1 MVTFNKGLVK
11 KTDNQEKWLF
21 KQLSKKQRMH
31 VLKLAKTLNVTTT
44 FSKHVIDKINNDNV
58 TISKQLLKELYQGK
72 YNVIEYNV
80 TNGRERIVTRSKS
93 FTTIKVSG
101 KNTRVNLCMVYQP
114 IDNTVIT
121 MYYNDINDN
130 HITLDLKRYSKNFQ
144 KSS

>member
-21 KQLSKKQRMH
+21 KQLSKKQRVH
-31 VLKLAKTLNVTTT
+31 VLNLAKTLNVTTT

-58 TISKQLLKELYQGK
+58 TISKPLLKELYQGR

-80 TNGRERIVTRSKS
+80 TNGRERVVTRSKS
-93 FTTIKVSG
+93 FTNIDVNG
-101 KNTRVNLCMVYQP
+101 KDTRVNLCMVYQP

-130 HITLDLKRYSKNFQ
+130 HITLDRKRYSTKL
-144 KSS
+144 